1 VLGGSV
7 TDRGPLPSQWAEDRI
22 MDVSG
27 RDFSTVSGAGSF
39 LRAPQIQHPEWRRL
53 LAMVEAAVREAARLD
68 WARFVPSL
76 ERAAPGERP
85 LLDGAVIAVERRP
98 VQRWVRRLLAL
109 VQSTDASGSRL
120 RDAVGASDGDALVL
134 FESALRGEDMGG
146 VGPLLVRPLLQACRR
161 AWASGVT
168 EAWRRGDCPVCG
180 HWPTL
185 AEIRGLA
192 GRRHL
197 RCGACGADWP
207 IRWLRCPFCGDDG
220 HEHLGVLA
228 STERAD
234 GPTVSVCDGC
244 RGYLKTLTTL
254 APIRPRDVPL
264 HDLATLALDVA
275 ALERGYRR
283 PAQRADGLDIHVV
296 VQRPRLRA
304 LLGPWA

>member
-1 VLGGSV
+1 
-7 TDRGPLPSQWAEDRI
+7 
-22 MDVSG
+22 MDGSG
-27 RDFSTVSGAGSF
+27 RDFSTVSGAGRF
-39 LRAPQIQHPEWRRL
+39 LRALQIQHPEWRRL
-53 LAMVEAAVREAARLD
+53 LAMVEAAVGEAARLD

-76 ERAAPGERP
+76 ERAAPDQRP
-85 LLDGAVIAVERRP
+85 RLDGAVNALERRP

-109 VQSTDASGSRL
+109 VQSADASGCPL
-120 RDAVGASDGDALVL
+120 RDAVGACDSDARALL
-134 FESALRGEDMGG
+134 ESALRGEDMGG
-146 VGPLLVRPLLQACRR
+146 VGPLLARPLLQACRR
-161 AWASGVT
+161 AWTSGVT

-180 HWPTL
+180 RWPTL

-207 IRWLRCPFCGDDG
+207 IRWLRCPFCGDDD
-220 HEHLGVLA
+220 HEHLGVLS

-244 RGYLKTLTTL
+244 RGYIKTLTTL